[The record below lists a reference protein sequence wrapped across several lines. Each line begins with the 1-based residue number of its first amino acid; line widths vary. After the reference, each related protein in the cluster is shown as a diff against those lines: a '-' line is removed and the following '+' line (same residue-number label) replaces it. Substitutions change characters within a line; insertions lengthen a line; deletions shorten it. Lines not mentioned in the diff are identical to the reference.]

1 MNAADDPYF
10 NWLEMM
16 RREGAAAVDAPYL
29 IGTVLSVSPLKVQVG
44 ELEIER
50 KRLKIN
56 SFLLTGYARRWN
68 LALTDAIGQTDSQAG
83 GGHYEAFSAH
93 AHGQETIGVP
103 DGTFTTLDDFFVGDE
118 VLLLRSA
125 DGQQYILIC
134 KLL

>member
-56 SFLLTGYARRWN
+56 SFLLTGYTRRWN
-68 LALTDAIGQTDSQAG
+68 LALTDAIGQPSGRGTLRGLFRSCARTRDHRRSGRDIHHAG
-83 GGHYEAFSAH
+83 RFLCGG
-93 AHGQETIGVP
+93 
-103 DGTFTTLDDFFVGDE
+103 
-118 VLLLRSA
+118 
-125 DGQQYILIC
+125 
-134 KLL
+134 

>member
-10 NWLEMM
+10 NWLEMI
-16 RREGAAAVDAPYL
+16 RREGASAVDAPYL
-29 IGTVLSVSPLKVQVG
+29 IGTVRSAAPLKIQVG

-56 SFLLTGYARRWN
+56 SFLLSGYQRRWS
-68 LALTDAIGQTDSQAG
+68 LALTAATGQTDSRSG
-83 GGHYEAFSAH
+83 GGGDEAFSAH
-93 AHGQETIGVP
+93 AHGQQTIGVP
-103 DGTFTTLDDFFVGDE
+103 DGSFTTLDDFFVGEE

-125 DGQQYILIC
+125 DGQQYILVC